1 MWPLLE
7 FQWKALLQGPGWS
20 GSSQHTGTGSFQE
33 GQKTFNGEGADWMQ
47 EGVTSWLVRA
57 RIRAEVKGRPRAAVE
72 SRVRE

>member
-20 GSSQHTGTGSFQE
+20 RISQHTGAGSFQD
-33 GQKTFNGEGADWMQ
+33 GQNGEGADWMQ

-57 RIRAEVKGRPRAAVE
+57 RIRAEVKGRARAAVE